1 MKLFG
6 LECDIKGKEH
16 LKSEEA
22 YILVANHQS
31 SVDCF
36 GKDLIKKPVFS
47 ASCKQ
52 VHVTNTPLH
61 PTFI

>member
-36 GKDLIKKPVFS
+36 GKDLLKKPVFS
-47 ASCKQ
+47 VS
-52 VHVTNTPLH
+52 
-61 PTFI
+61 